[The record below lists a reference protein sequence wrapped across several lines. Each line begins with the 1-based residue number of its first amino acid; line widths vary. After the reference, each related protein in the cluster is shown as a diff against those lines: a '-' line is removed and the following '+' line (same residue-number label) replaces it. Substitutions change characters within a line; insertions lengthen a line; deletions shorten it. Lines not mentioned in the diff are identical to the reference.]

1 MQLLLAKYAQKGILV
16 DTNVLLLYL
25 VGILD
30 TSLIARFKRTQNR
43 GYTEQDFRLV
53 QNLLSLFRQV
63 VTTPQILAELSN
75 LSMQMKDPLL
85 TRYFKHAVCVFR
97 GMREEYVDKDTVLAS
112 ERLALL
118 PQIGYTDLTMIEA
131 ARKSGYL
138 VLTDDFKAAAFL
150 QNANC
155 DVINLNQIRGM
166 LWLAD

>member
-97 GMREEYVDKDTVLAS
+97 GMREEYVDKDTVVDVVQGDKAPKK
-112 ERLALL
+112 LL
-118 PQIGYTDLTMIEA
+118 D
-131 ARKSGYL
+131 
-138 VLTDDFKAAAFL
+138 
-150 QNANC
+150 
-155 DVINLNQIRGM
+155 
-166 LWLAD
+166 